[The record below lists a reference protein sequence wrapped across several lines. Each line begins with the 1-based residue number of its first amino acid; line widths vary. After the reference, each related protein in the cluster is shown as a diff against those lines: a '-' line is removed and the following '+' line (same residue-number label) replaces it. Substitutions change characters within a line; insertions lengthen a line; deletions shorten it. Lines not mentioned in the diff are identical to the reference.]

1 MHRQRSP
8 GIVLVLPIDE
18 NPYQES
24 LYGPMRAAHPDE
36 LTTVYWRR
44 RPWIGLPG
52 FFLLA
57 AWCAARGA
65 RLAHIHWV
73 LFDIH
78 LDMPGRK
85 SLSMITSRAAIGWLK
100 LLRYRVIW
108 TIHNITPHEA
118 QTHDDLGLA
127 RELASTA
134 SKLIVHSPAVKQM
147 LSERSI
153 STERVVIIPQGS
165 YLDAYQAP
173 PSQSEARA
181 RLGLDQSRPMV
192 LFFGLIRDYKG
203 VLELL
208 AAWDPAD
215 SDAQLC
221 IVGAAP
227 DSALAQKIEEQ
238 ARQMDSVD
246 VRIGY
251 VVDDDVPLWLA
262 SADLVCLPFTAVT
275 TSSSAMLALSLA
287 TPIIAPRI
295 GTLADLP
302 DEVGYF
308 YDPRNENGL
317 HEALLRAL
325 RASAEDL
332 AARSSAAVE
341 LARATAWPQIAEVTF
356 ALYREVLEAA
366 P

>member
-203 VLELL
+203 VLD
-208 AAWDPAD
+208 AA
-215 SDAQLC
+215 
-221 IVGAAP
+221 IRVVGGDDTAKPYTTAEMYAIRSAAHEMY
-227 DSALAQKIEEQ
+227 LVQQKKI
-238 ARQMDSVD
+238 
-246 VRIGY
+246 
-251 VVDDDVPLWLA
+251 
-262 SADLVCLPFTAVT
+262 
-275 TSSSAMLALSLA
+275 ALSA
-287 TPIIAPRI
+287 
-295 GTLADLP
+295 
-302 DEVGYF
+302 
-308 YDPRNENGL
+308 YDNKK
-317 HEALLRAL
+317 ALLKSGLDYMAYGHYRM
-325 RASAEDL
+325 
-332 AARSSAAVE
+332 
-341 LARATAWPQIAEVTF
+341 PEVM
-356 ALYREVLEAA
+356 AGHL
-366 P
+366 